1 LSAGAPSEDKLDEL
15 REVAAD
21 FKDLMDMPMPLNPNK
36 ILVKKGSRTSSQ
48 RQRVLFGTDYRTPNL
63 VWPDGA
69 RIWNT
74 GEFVL
79 EETVY
84 LTDPEAYFFMP
95 EDFAAQNLNNPF
107 YLWVMQFPTLFDEI
121 DTKIENMTYIDTLVS
136 FYKVWLRHIPIGIYG
151 AKTS

>member
-63 VWPDGA
+63 V
-69 RIWNT
+69 
-74 GEFVL
+74 
-79 EETVY
+79 
-84 LTDPEAYFFMP
+84 
-95 EDFAAQNLNNPF
+95 
-107 YLWVMQFPTLFDEI
+107 
-121 DTKIENMTYIDTLVS
+121 
-136 FYKVWLRHIPIGIYG
+136 
-151 AKTS
+151 